1 MVRSANQ
8 TRGEIAPMS
17 IRMTRFAILCT
28 ATVFLGPLAAAGTLR
43 VGPPSFQGSDVTVP
57 ILLEGSADQGVSA
70 LDFRLNY
77 DPEIFQPVSASTGA
91 AASDANKQVQAN
103 STREGEYSVVMMGM
117 NQSTVTDGE
126 VASIRFERV
135 SEPASGRSNVRI
147 SRTTLAS
154 ADGAEI
160 PSEGGTATIEL
171 NSEEPNGDD
180 APADAEE
187 AEGAESTASP
197 GQEQRG
203 SASQTPAAGTQE
215 QQPAAQDEAPRS
227 TPPIR
232 GRAQPPDE
240 EPFQREEEDQPEGSA
255 EQLARTLDDADD
267 ARAGI
272 SEFAEPSAEESGNPG
287 PGPER
292 QSHDLMEGANE
303 NEMEQTTPRAV
314 ENEGERS
321 SSSDQ
326 RGALT
331 ETEQLAQADP
341 SESSPSG
348 AEAGSGIPAATT
360 GSQADGSGAA
370 PYVIGGIVVLGLAAL
385 FVMRNKLLA

>member
-1 MVRSANQ
+1 
-8 TRGEIAPMS
+8 MS

-28 ATVFLGPLAAAGTLR
+28 ATVFLGSLAAAGTLR
-43 VGPPSFQGSDVTVP
+43 VGSPSFQGSDVTVP

-77 DPEIFQPVSASTGA
+77 DPEVFQPVSASTGA

-103 STREGEYSVVMMGM
+103 STRDGEYSVVMLGM
-117 NQSTVTDGE
+117 NQSTIADGE
-126 VASIRFERV
+126 VASVRFERV
-135 SEPASGRSNVRI
+135 SEPASGRSNVRV

-171 NSEEPNGDD
+171 NGEEANED

-187 AEGAESTASP
+187 AETAENTTPQP
-197 GQEQRG
+197 GQEQDD

-215 QQPAAQDEAPRS
+215 EQSAAQDEAQRS
-227 TPPIR
+227 TPPVR

-240 EPFQREEEDQPEGSA
+240 EPGQREDEDGPEGSA

-267 ARAGI
+267 ARTGI
-272 SEFAEPSAEESGNPG
+272 SEFAEPPEEENGNSEPG
-287 PGPER
+287 PRR
-292 QSHDLMEGANE
+292 QSHDLMEDANE
-303 NEMEQTTPRAV
+303 NEMERTTPRAV
-314 ENEGERS
+314 EDGGETAS
-321 SSSDQ
+321 GPNQ

-331 ETEQLAQADP
+331 EREQLAQADP
-341 SESSPSG
+341 SENSPG
-348 AEAGSGIPAATT
+348 GTEADSGIPAATT
-360 GSQADGSGAA
+360 GSQAEGSGAA
-370 PYVIGGIVVLGLAAL
+370 PYVIGGGVVLGLAAL